1 MPEPG
6 GPTFPSCTTQNTLPE
21 PDCDNDAQGVLIVV
35 ERNSGDL
42 VLERLI
48 CQPCVERE
56 IRGWKMQ
63 PDGYCWTLIYQS
75 FKGLVE
81 QEEKLMPEP
90 ESTPGPWRVVKDY
103 HGWAIRDAD
112 DWLIAVT
119 PRKIEADRM
128 AAAPDMLEALEWA
141 CSQLCQ
147 YPTWCGAN
155 HPVRKP
161 KHDAIRATIA
171 KARGETDA

>member
-1 MPEPG
+1 MPEPDS
-6 GPTFPSCTTQNTLPE
+6 PTFPSCTTQNTLPE

-48 CQPCVERE
+48 CQPCIERE

-63 PDGYCWTLIYQS
+63 PDGCCWTLIYQS

-90 ESTPGPWRVVKDY
+90 EYTPGPWRVVKDY
-103 HGWAIRDAD
+103 HGWTVRDAD

-119 PRKIEADRM
+119 TRKIEADRI
-128 AAAPDMLEALEWA
+128 AAVPEMVDALEALEE
-141 CSQLCQ
+141 CVTVLVLLCQ
-147 YPTWCGAN
+147 
-155 HPVRKP
+155 
-161 KHDAIRATIA
+161 
-171 KARGETDA
+171 

>member
-1 MPEPG
+1 M
-6 GPTFPSCTTQNTLPE
+6 PE

-75 FKGLVE
+75 FK
-81 QEEKLMPEP
+81 
-90 ESTPGPWRVVKDY
+90 
-103 HGWAIRDAD
+103 
-112 DWLIAVT
+112 
-119 PRKIEADRM
+119 
-128 AAAPDMLEALEWA
+128 
-141 CSQLCQ
+141 
-147 YPTWCGAN
+147 
-155 HPVRKP
+155 
-161 KHDAIRATIA
+161 A
-171 KARGETDA
+171 KAKGMAGNCHRRSPPAYPETSQ